1 MENTNKTPSKE
12 ELYQSMR
19 EGIANVRDKKTTT
32 FETDNILPSWSDYS
46 AVSKFKSVRRAI
58 RRGHVDLF
66 TGIIYPKRPFSN
78 KKCTKGRRINELK
91 KQIYG
96 TYKRAV

>member
-1 MENTNKTPSKE
+1 MQTKKIINNTTNKTPSKE

-66 TGIIYPKRPFSN
+66 TPCFII
-78 KKCTKGRRINELK
+78 
-91 KQIYG
+91 
-96 TYKRAV
+96 